1 MLIDRPQITESSSII
16 NATVPS
22 GTSFP
27 AQPSIGELFF
37 RTDLGSLQ
45 VNSTGT
51 PLGWADISGS
61 GISTHIADVDLHLT
75 SAQNTLLDAL
85 SLPSLTATDINK
97 LIGLNT
103 YLTAKSASTLA
114 TRLIVIDGINDTQ
127 TADIAALQA
136 LTRPGGT
143 LSNGLADHIANLSP
157 DAVHLTTAQKA
168 LLDALTVSAA
178 ELNFSTGV
186 TSNIQ
191 QQFAT
196 LNSNK
201 LNISGGTITGT
212 LTINDTLTMANK
224 TIAGVATPVNGT
236 DAANKA
242 YVDAIASGINWRAA
256 VKVATTANI
265 VLSGIQTI
273 DGVLLATSNR
283 VLVKDQT
290 ISTQNG
296 VYLVSSSAWS
306 RAADVPSPVAGG
318 TAIYVQQGTE
328 FASTAWIHT
337 DEAPE
342 ALFLQFGGNNGVTPG
357 NGISVSG
364 DVISVNNGN
373 GLTFSGSQLVAN
385 TTARL
390 PIVSGQIDLQTIGS
404 ATTVGSSTTIPVVT
418 IDAYGRVTGLSSSA
432 VTTSAAAAGTLTG
445 TTLAP
450 GVVTSSL
457 TSVGTL
463 GSLTVSGTT
472 LLATGKIRGWTSTDT
487 DIDNITTGSTFGL
500 LLEGGGSGHFTVGLR
515 SNDLLDGFQVISKG
529 ASPTPADT
537 DPYTTLCFEVKANG
551 NVSWT
556 GIASGNGANLTNV
569 NAAVAGVTE
578 VSTNAV
584 FYPTFVSA
592 TSGNNGL
599 NANSSLTYNPGTAT
613 LGIVNGSVSRSGS
626 QSTAYW
632 LSSDGTG
639 RQHWYWNTPGG
650 VSPTLL
656 VNDEDAADL
665 MFTSNASALV
675 AVVTGSISGTTLTVT
690 AVATGSLA
698 VGYVISGTGVTVG
711 TYISSLGTGT
721 GGVGTY
727 TVSVSQTVASTTVG
741 ANPTTATFVG
751 SISGVTLTVSTI
763 VSGTL
768 SIGCYITGTN
778 ITAGTFITGGSG
790 LSWTVSASQTVASS
804 AMFCSPGPTFYF
816 RGAPGT
822 GKAVG
827 SALSF
832 TNSLTVSSV
841 GSSLISSAFNIY
853 GQSAAVTKY
862 GTTAGASGA
871 VGTLYAGNLMLQGDG
886 TNAYI
891 RPLNASSTLYL
902 GATATNTV
910 AINTTGIV
918 VTGTASATT
927 FSGAGTNLT
936 GTGASFTSGSTNA
949 LSATALNTSNTWN
962 PLSVQYFSANAN
974 ASVGLNTQPGGLN
987 VYQTVDTKGAV
998 MSFQRANQWAV
1009 NFGLDSDNVVRLGGW
1024 TDGTNTYRWTSDASG
1039 NFVARGNVSAY
1050 SDKRLKTDIEPIC
1063 DALDKVQQLNGVT
1076 FKRTDTG
1083 EFGTGLIAQ
1092 DVEKVMNTAVQ
1103 KDDNGMLSVSYGNLV
1118 GLLVEAIKELK
1129 EEVEHLKQ
1137 KINNG

>member
-1 MLIDRPQITESSSII
+1 MLIDSPQITQTSSII

-27 AQPSIGELFF
+27 ASPSVGELFF
-37 RTDLGSLQ
+37 RTDIGTLH
-45 VNSTGT
+45 VNSNSTNS
-51 PLGWADISGS
+51 GWADVSGAGIAAHISDTS
-61 GISTHIADVDLHLT
+61 LHLST
-75 SAQNTLLDAL
+75 AQNTLLDAL

-114 TRLIVIDGINDTQ
+114 ARLTTIDGINDTQ
-127 TADIAALQA
+127 TTDIAALQL

-143 LSNGLADHIANLSP
+143 LSKGLADHIANLSP
-157 DAVHLTTAQKA
+157 DAVHLTTAQKT

-201 LNISGGTITGT
+201 LNISGGIITGT
-212 LTINDTLTMANK
+212 LTINDTLTMAGK
-224 TIAGVATPVNGT
+224 TIAGVASPVNGT

-242 YVDAIASGINWRAA
+242 YVDAIASGINWKAA

-290 ISTQNG
+290 ILTQNG

-328 FASTAWIHT
+328 FGSTAWIHT

-342 ALFLQFGGNNGVTPG
+342 ALFLQFGGSNGVTPG
-357 NGISVSG
+357 NGILVSG

-404 ATTVGSSTTIPVVT
+404 ATTVGSGTTIPVVT
-418 IDAYGRVTGLSSSA
+418 IDAYGRVTSLSSSA

-463 GSLTVSGTT
+463 SSLTVSGTT

-500 LLEGGGSGHFTVGLR
+500 LLEGGSSGHFTVGLR
-515 SNDLLDGFQVISKG
+515 SNDLNDGFQVISKG
-529 ASPTPADT
+529 AATTVDT

-569 NAAVAGVTE
+569 NAAVAGVTAT
-578 VSTNAV
+578 STNAV

-613 LGIVNGSVSRSGS
+613 LGLINGSISHSGS
-626 QSTAYW
+626 QSTANW

-639 RQHWYWNTPGG
+639 RQHWYWNTSGG

-665 MFTSNASALV
+665 MFTSNASA
-675 AVVTGSISGTTLTVT
+675 AVTAVTGSISGTTLTVT
-690 AVATGSLA
+690 AAATGSLA
-698 VGYVISGTGVTVG
+698 VGYVISGIGVTVG
-711 TYISSLGTGT
+711 TYISALGTGT
-721 GGVGTY
+721 GGAGTY
-727 TVSVSQTVASTTVG
+727 TVGVSQTVASTTIS

-751 SISGVTLTVSTI
+751 SISGVTLTITTI

-768 SIGCYITGTN
+768 STGCYITGPN
-778 ITAGTFITGGSG
+778 IIAGTFITGGSG
-790 LSWTVSASQTVASS
+790 LSWTVSASQTAASS
-804 AMFCSPGPTFYF
+804 AMFCSPGPTLYF

-822 GKAVG
+822 GKAVS
-827 SALSF
+827 SALTF

-841 GSSLISSAFNIY
+841 GSSLISAAFNVY

-862 GTTAGASGA
+862 GTIAGASGA

-949 LSATALNTSNTWN
+949 LSATALSTTNTWN
-962 PLSVQYFSANAN
+962 AANVQFFSANAN
-974 ASVGLNTQPGGLN
+974 ASVGLNTQAGGLN
-987 VYQTVDTKGAV
+987 VYQTIDTKGAV
-998 MSFQRANQWAV
+998 MSFHRANQWAV
-1009 NFGLDSDNVVRLGGW
+1009 NFGLDSDNIMRLGGW
-1024 TDGTNTYRWTSDASG
+1024 SDGTNTYRWTSDASG

-1118 GLLVEAIKELK
+1118 GLLVEAIKELR